1 MFFTSRTAFWSEC
14 ALRFLFWSGL
24 WDILSENE
32 NIDIGIR
39 LFVPTYM
46 RTHTYPSSD
55 KSPVK
60 KRNGVNKRTT
70 QTNVQAYTQAYLS
83 VCLVRSEQRPNPIR
97 PNPKPWKE
105 IQWTDW
111 PIKETDTDWQ
121 TTDQTKGQTNKGGET
136 LDGGNSKTIWPSR
149 SRSYIHPLSHGQ
161 ADCAHNYPQD
171 PHSLCSLKVAATM

>member
-1 MFFTSRTAFWSEC
+1 MDHRSHGFFTSNTYIYHHIFHNKFF
-14 ALRFLFWSGL
+14 LRIFLIIFQYNIVDFFFFNLDFRIS
-24 WDILSENE
+24 LSANE

-105 IQWTDW
+105 IQ
-111 PIKETDTDWQ
+111 
-121 TTDQTKGQTNKGGET
+121 
-136 LDGGNSKTIWPSR
+136 
-149 SRSYIHPLSHGQ
+149 
-161 ADCAHNYPQD
+161 
-171 PHSLCSLKVAATM
+171 